1 MTPLTR
7 THGPHFMFCK
17 VFLCSVN
24 YPSSSSSV
32 LRWPFTHR
40 THNTAHVSSSPQDYF
55 LSSQHAL
62 WLVDKVF
69 SGLETHRF
77 PCYLDSADIALNLLR
92 IIVHLSL
99 PIKVMFNYFTWRGMW
114 WNKLSLALEQT
125 SSLSSLSLGTSS
137 AHLFV
142 GCGIIIWWLCGS
154 LLFSLFSTRLVTIIN
169 SPAYNCA
176 PTTFRNSYAVIMLL

>member
-1 MTPLTR
+1 
-7 THGPHFMFCK
+7 MFCK

-24 YPSSSSSV
+24 YPSSSSSSV

-55 LSSQHAL
+55 LSSRHAL

-69 SGLETHRF
+69 SGLYSQVSLLSPLR
-77 PCYLDSADIALNLLR
+77 YDSADMALNLLR

-99 PIKVMFNYFTWRGMW
+99 PIKVLFNYFTWRGMW

-125 SSLSSLSLGTSS
+125 SSLSVVSLPWNVFCTSLRWMWN
-137 AHLFV
+137 HN
-142 GCGIIIWWLCGS
+142 
-154 LLFSLFSTRLVTIIN
+154 LVALRI
-169 SPAYNCA
+169 
-176 PTTFRNSYAVIMLL
+176 AVIQLVFH